1 MTKSPTVFPA
11 NRFCRYPLLNGWL
24 GGIALVGLAMVMPR
38 SALTASP
45 WQIIKVDGHDYLTV
59 ENVSKFYGLP
69 LGASRVEKVS
79 NIDVTRQTMD
89 QGGAELQFSS
99 GSREVIING
108 ARNWLSFPVAAKDG
122 HLLVS
127 RLDLAK
133 TLEPQLR
140 PQMIPNVGKIKTVVL
155 DPGHGGYDK
164 GACNGYGC
172 EKDYALD
179 VARQLRPLL
188 QARGLRV
195 LLTREGDYF
204 VPLEVRARIANA
216 AKDSVFVSIHFNAT
230 DNDPA
235 ATGLEIYSLTPLGA
249 PSTSED
255 WVKETALSEQNGTG
269 VDAQSLAL
277 SSSIYHSML
286 GQIGEFDRGIKRAR
300 FAVLRLTKVPAV
312 LIEGGFITERHES
325 QLIANKDW
333 RSKLAV
339 AISMG
344 IDNYRSLADRRQKP
358 LLVRDYSRARLAP
371 QPELFP
377 VDVKLQP
384 TESPMQ
390 LSIW

>member
-1 MTKSPTVFPA
+1 MRV
-11 NRFCRYPLLNGWL
+11 WL
-24 GGIALVGLAMVMPR
+24 GKFCLIGLVLVGFCPTLGAAAKPAV
-38 SALTASP
+38 AP
-45 WQIIKVDGHDYLTV
+45 WQVIKVDGHDYLTV
-59 ENVSKFYGLP
+59 ENISRFYGLA
-69 LGASRVEKVS
+69 LGASRIEKVS

-89 QGGAELQFSS
+89 EGGAELQFSS
-99 GSREVIING
+99 GSREVVING
-108 ARNWLSFPVAAKDG
+108 ARNWLSFPVTAKDG

-140 PQMIPNVGKIKTVVL
+140 PQLIPNVGKIKTVVL

-204 VPLEVRARIANA
+204 VPLEVRARIANSA
-216 AKDSVFVSIHFNAT
+216 PNSVFVSIHFNAT

-235 ATGLEIYSLTPLGA
+235 AAGVEIYSLTPQGA

-255 WVKETALSEQNGTG
+255 WVKETAMNEQNGTA

-312 LIEGGFITERHES
+312 LVEGGFITERHES
-325 QLIANKDW
+325 QLIANKEW

-358 LLVRDYSRARLAP
+358 LLVRDYTRKAKE
-371 QPELFP
+371 PELFP
-377 VDVKLQP
+377 VDVRLQP
-384 TESPMQ
+384 GDVPPSP